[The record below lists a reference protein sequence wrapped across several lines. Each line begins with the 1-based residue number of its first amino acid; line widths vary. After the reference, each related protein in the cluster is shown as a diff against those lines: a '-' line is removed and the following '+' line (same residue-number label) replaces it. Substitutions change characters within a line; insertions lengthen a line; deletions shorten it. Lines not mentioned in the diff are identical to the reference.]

1 MHVDPPISMP
11 PSNAAWFLLY
21 RRRVLVFAFMISVL
35 LHLFAWLATPYFT
48 QAWHEPASAR
58 YDAVLVPAVESPIA
72 PVATANIRS
81 KRAPRAT
88 KSITPTPAPEPRA
101 ETSFTA
107 LENAVAIDRAP
118 DIGNEDSR
126 NAAALMDEKTTI
138 SAENKE
144 SAASTPAIAEAT
156 QSTGPT
162 TIDKKQPES
171 SPPEL
176 PSRISIAYKMTSSIS
191 DGVADYTW
199 TRDGDRFEID
209 STMQATGFLV
219 GNFVGALHQV
229 SRGLVTPTG
238 LQPSSFRIRRGE
250 GAPDTAD
257 FLRASNELKLTRAGE
272 ARLVPMPPL
281 IQDMQSFLFQL
292 AYDAPKMKGPDD
304 RLDVMVT
311 NARKVYRH
319 RFRRVGIEAVQT
331 RAGDVE
337 TVHLRSEASDP
348 EDTYEVWL
356 TPGNYYLP
364 VKIKFYAGRFPVELI
379 ATSIRT
385 TP

>member
-1 MHVDPPISMP
+1 MHVDTPISMP
-11 PSNAAWFLLY
+11 PSKPAWFLLY
-21 RRRVLVFAFMISVL
+21 RRRVLVFAFTISVV
-35 LHLFAWLATPYFT
+35 LHLFAWLATPHFT
-48 QAWHEPASAR
+48 QAWQEPAYAR
-58 YDAVLVPAVESPIA
+58 YDAVLVPMVKSPTA
-72 PVATANIRS
+72 PVAIANIRS
-81 KRAPRAT
+81 KPARRAT
-88 KSITPTPAPEPRA
+88 RSITPKPAPELRA

-107 LENAVAIDRAP
+107 PENAIAIDRAP
-118 DIGNEDSR
+118 DTGNENSR
-126 NAAALMDEKTTI
+126 QAALTDEKTAI
-138 SAENKE
+138 LAESKE
-144 SAASTPAIAEAT
+144 NAASLPAIAEAT

-162 TIDKKQPES
+162 TIDKKQPDS

-238 LQPSSFRIRRGE
+238 LQPNSFRIRRGE

-257 FLRASNELKLTRAGE
+257 FLRASNELKLTRAGD

-319 RFRRVGIEAVQT
+319 RFRRVGIEAIQT
-331 RAGDVE
+331 RAGAVE